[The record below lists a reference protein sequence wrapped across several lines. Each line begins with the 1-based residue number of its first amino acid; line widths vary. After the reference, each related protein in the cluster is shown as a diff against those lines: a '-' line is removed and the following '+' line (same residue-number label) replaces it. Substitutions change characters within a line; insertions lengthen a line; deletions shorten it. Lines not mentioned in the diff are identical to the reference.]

1 MSKRLL
7 TATVAIA
14 LGVLATPVLARTYDS
29 DHGPRYR
36 HYDGERTRAYRAERD
51 DDEEVTRRSHRR
63 HAAKPRHRTKSARRG
78 NRSRNM
84 ASRSL
89 RRYASSGAGTSR
101 TCLTSAARAL
111 LGRIEAKFG
120 RVQIISTCRPGAVI
134 AGSGRPS
141 KHASG
146 QAIDFNAPSGRKG
159 ELVRWLIANH
169 KSGGVMTYSGMNH
182 IHVDIGHHFVSLNSR
197 GG

>member
-7 TATVAIA
+7 TATIAIA
-14 LGVLATPVLARTYDS
+14 LGVLATPVVARTYDS
-29 DHGPRYR
+29 DHSPRYR
-36 HYDGERTRAYRAERD
+36 HDDGERARAYRAERD

-63 HAAKPRHRTKSARRG
+63 YVAKSRQRSKSVRRG
-78 NRSRNM
+78 NRNRSIAN
-84 ASRSL
+84 RSL
-89 RRYASSGAGTSR
+89 RRYASSGTGTSR

-120 RVQIISTCRPGAVI
+120 RVQIVSTCRPGAVI
-134 AGSGRPS
+134 AGTGRPS

-146 QAIDFNAPSGRKG
+146 QAIDFNAPSGRKA
-159 ELVRWLIANH
+159 EVVRWLIANH
-169 KSGGVMTYSGMNH
+169 KAGGVMTYSGMNH

-197 GG
+197 RG